1 MAARMTRW
9 AVVAMLGLSLP
20 AAAYEI
26 NGHYW
31 PEMPIRLWV
40 NPQGC
45 PVLDGDRDIE
55 WVVARAAE
63 QWSLPLC
70 SAVRFEI
77 AGSTGAGLAP
87 DGQNTILCIDH
98 DWNCG
103 AGAAGCSL
111 WIPRQA
117 GETPENDIAL
127 NAADLVWREGG
138 PDATQSGIIDPVGV
152 LAHELGHMLG
162 LAHTPDPFATMYYGT
177 LPNGL
182 QATIAGD
189 DRAGICA
196 LYPSG
201 QPGCVEDA
209 DCGPDGFC
217 ADLAGQR
224 VCDERHDGP
233 GAFCSK
239 SDIDCAGMCWVSFF
253 ECQQV
258 CLFTAFDY
266 SEGYCAPL
274 CAPPDCPAGFHCV
287 YLDQYDVSVCFE
299 GDAPDGGDGGDG
311 SDGDAGEDGG
321 FLDAGDDNAWDGDG
335 SEPGDEAQ
343 APDDGGAD
351 AGNDG
356 GADAPDAGGDASG
369 DDIGAPG
376 GCGCGS
382 GGAGKPWQLVFVVIW
397 FIRRKTK

>member
-1 MAARMTRW
+1 MRPAAVLL
-9 AVVAMLGLSLP
+9 AVALPLP
-20 AAAYEI
+20 AAAYEV
-26 NGHYW
+26 NGHFW

-45 PVLDGDRDIE
+45 PVMDGGKDIE

-63 QWSLPLC
+63 QWSQPPC

-77 AGSTGAGLAP
+77 AGSTAAGLAP
-87 DGQNTILCIDH
+87 DGQSTVLCIDH

-111 WIPRQA
+111 WVPRGQ

-127 NAADLVWREGG
+127 NAADLLWLDGG
-138 PDATQSGIIDPVGV
+138 PDATQTGAIDPVAV
-152 LAHELGHMLG
+152 LTHELGHMVG
-162 LAHTPDPFATMYYGT
+162 LAHSPDPFATMYYGT

-201 QPGCVEDA
+201 QPGCAEDS

-217 ADLAGQR
+217 AEIAGEK

-233 GAFCSK
+233 GEFCSK
-239 SDIDCAGMCWVSFF
+239 TFIDCAGMCWVSFF
-253 ECQQV
+253 ECSQV
-258 CLFTAFDY
+258 CLFTNFDY
-266 SEGYCAPL
+266 SDGYCAPL
-274 CAPPDCPAGFHCV
+274 CDPPECPADFHCV
-287 YLDQYDVSVCFE
+287 YLAQHDVSVCFLGE
-299 GDAPDGGDGGDG
+299 APDGGGGGDGGDG
-311 SDGDAGEDGG
+311 DAG
-321 FLDAGDDNAWDGDG
+321 LSDAGDGERPDAEE
-335 SEPGDEAQ
+335 SATGDEAQ
-343 APDDGGAD
+343 RPDDGGAD
-351 AGNDG
+351 AGPDG
-356 GADAPDAGGDASG
+356 GADTVDAGGDGSPG
-369 DDIGAPG
+369 GSG

-382 GGAGKPWQLVFVVIW
+382 GGSGGEIMLVLMLLVW
-397 FIRRKTK
+397 ARSKLCLAARRRKA

>member
-1 MAARMTRW
+1 MMRW
-9 AVVAMLGLSLP
+9 AVLVTLGLSFP
-20 AAAYEI
+20 AAAYEV
-26 NGHYW
+26 NGHHW

-45 PVLDGDRDIE
+45 PVMDGTKDIE

-63 QWSLPLC
+63 QWSQPPC
-70 SAVRFEI
+70 SAVRFEL
-77 AGSTGAGLAP
+77 AGSTAAGLEP
-87 DGQNTILCIDH
+87 DGQSTILCIDH

-111 WIPRQA
+111 WIPRGP

-127 NAADLVWREGG
+127 NAAELSWRDGG

-162 LAHTPDPFATMYYGT
+162 LAHSPDPFATMYYGT

-201 QPGCVEDA
+201 QPGCLDDA
-209 DCGPDGFC
+209 DCGADGLC
-217 ADLAGQR
+217 TDIAGQR
-224 VCDERHDGP
+224 VCDERHDEA

-239 SDIDCAGMCWVSFF
+239 TFIDCAGMCWVSFF

-274 CAPPDCPAGFHCV
+274 CDPPACPAGFHCV
-287 YLDQYDVSVCFE
+287 YLSQYDVSVCFL
-299 GDAPDGGDGGDG
+299 GDDPDGGDGDGGAGDG
-311 SDGDAGEDGG
+311 GDGG
-321 FLDAGDDNAWDGDG
+321 VLDAGDGGTADGQDG
-335 SEPGDEAQ
+335 ASADEAH

-351 AGNDG
+351 AGADALDAGSDG
-356 GADAPDAGGDASG
+356 GGDG
-369 DDIGAPG
+369 HPGEPG

-382 GGAGKPWQLVFVVIW
+382 GGAEKPWQLVFLVVW
-397 FIRRKTK
+397 FMRRKTK